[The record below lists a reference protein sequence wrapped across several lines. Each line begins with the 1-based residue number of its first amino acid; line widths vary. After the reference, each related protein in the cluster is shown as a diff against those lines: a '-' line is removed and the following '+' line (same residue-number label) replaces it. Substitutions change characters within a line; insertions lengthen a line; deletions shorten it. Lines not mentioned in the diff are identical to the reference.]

1 MYREKTS
8 CICCDKTDLVQILD
22 LKDQPLANSYHKIDE
37 ILDAYPLKLNL
48 CKNCYHLQL
57 SHIVDPNLLF
67 KNYLYVSG
75 TTQTLRDY
83 FDWFANFVSE
93 YEPTAQT
100 VLDIACNDGSQL
112 DSFSKLN
119 FDTYGIDPAENLH
132 QISSV
137 KHKVICDYF
146 DASHFD
152 EKFDV
157 IVAQNV
163 FAHNENAKKFLD
175 DCTQIMHNDSLLF
188 IQTSQ
193 AEMIEQN
200 QFDTIYH
207 EHLSFFNINSFNELT
222 KRTKLYLVD
231 VIKTPIHGTSYV
243 FVLSR
248 TKSRSHH
255 IKNQIEIERSKQLL
269 SLSRY
274 TLYQT
279 KVISLVN
286 DFKKN
291 VESFRVKGYKIIGY
305 GAAAK
310 GNTFLNFADVRLD
323 YIIDDNPLKQQLFTP
338 GMNIPIVSINKLN
351 EYNDTD
357 KILFIPLAW
366 NFYDEIVKRIVKVRR
381 NPLDCYMKYFPE
393 IDIKTI

>member
-22 LKDQPLANSYHKIDE
+22 LKNQPLANSYHKIGE
-37 ILDAYPLKLNL
+37 TLDTYPLKLNL
-48 CKNCYHLQL
+48 CKHCYHLQL

-83 FDWFANFVSE
+83 FDWFAKFVTE
-93 YEPTAQT
+93 YEPTAQN

-112 DSFSKLN
+112 DSFSKLK

-132 QISSV
+132 SISSL
-137 KHKVICDYF
+137 KHNVICDYF
-146 DASHFD
+146 DASHFNK
-152 EKFDV
+152 KFDI

-175 DCTQIMHNDSLLF
+175 DCTKIMHNDSLLF

-193 AEMIEQN
+193 AEMVEQN

-207 EHLSFFNINSFNELT
+207 EHLSFFNINSFNELV
-222 KRTKLYLVD
+222 KRTELNLVD

-243 FVLSR
+243 FILSR
-248 TKSRSHH
+248 TKSRKQH
-255 IKNQIEIERSKQLL
+255 IHNQIELERSKQLL

-274 TLYQT
+274 NVYQT
-279 KVISLVN
+279 KVKGLVH
-286 DFKKN
+286 DFKNK
-291 VESFRVKGYKIIGY
+291 VDSFRKNGYEIVGY

-310 GNTFLNFADVRLD
+310 GNTFLNFAEVKLD
-323 YIIDDNPLKQQLFTP
+323 CIIDDNPLKQGLLTP
-338 GMNIPIVSINKLN
+338 GMDIPIVSI
-351 EYNDTD
+351 DTLKQYSEEN
-357 KILFIPLAW
+357 KILFVPLAW
-366 NFYDEIVKRIVKVRR
+366 NFHDEIVKRIRSVRS

-393 IDIKTI
+393 IEVKQS

>member
-1 MYREKTS
+1 MYSEKTS

-22 LKDQPLANSYHKIDE
+22 LNDQPLANSYHKIDE
-37 ILDAYPLKLNL
+37 SLDSYPLKLNL

-132 QISSV
+132 QISSI

-146 DASHFD
+146 DVSHFD

-291 VESFRVKGYKIIGY
+291 VESFRVNGYKIIGY

-323 YIIDDNPLKQQLFTP
+323 YIIDDNPLKQQLFT
-338 GMNIPIVSINKLN
+338 L
-351 EYNDTD
+351 
-357 KILFIPLAW
+357 
-366 NFYDEIVKRIVKVRR
+366 
-381 NPLDCYMKYFPE
+381 
-393 IDIKTI
+393 

>member
-1 MYREKTS
+1 MYSEKTS

-22 LKDQPLANSYHKIDE
+22 LNDQPLANSYHKIDE
-37 ILDAYPLKLNL
+37 SLDSYPLKLNL

-132 QISSV
+132 QISSI

-146 DASHFD
+146 DVSHFD

-291 VESFRVKGYKIIGY
+291 VESFRVNGYKIIGY

-366 NFYDEIVKRIVKVRR
+366 NFYDEIVKRIVKVRH
-381 NPLDCYMKYFPE
+381 NQLDCYMKYFPE